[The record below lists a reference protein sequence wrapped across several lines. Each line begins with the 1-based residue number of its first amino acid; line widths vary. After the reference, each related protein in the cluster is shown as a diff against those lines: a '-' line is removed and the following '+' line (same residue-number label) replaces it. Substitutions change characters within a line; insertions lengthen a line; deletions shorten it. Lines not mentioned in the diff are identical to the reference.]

1 MKFVNEKLTEHQ
13 KLGIKL
19 LGISAILGILSVGA
33 FLLGAGEVIYEALF
47 GCFAL
52 SFSTGMISAT
62 WETIGVN
69 IYY

>member
-1 MKFVNEKLTEHQ
+1 MKFINEKLTEYQ

-19 LGISAILGILSVGA
+19 LGISAILGILSAGA
-33 FLLGAGEVIYEALF
+33 FLLGAGELICEVLF

-62 WETIGVN
+62 WETIAASIAN
-69 IYY
+69 